1 VQKYEESG
9 LYACGAIVLMPESQV
24 KNSEKTKQQLIE
36 ELAQLRQ
43 QVDQLQAL
51 APAPYWAV
59 AQESQ
64 GVQAAHRA
72 FQLQVAGVNL
82 EWNLERGTCSC
93 ESAPM
98 TMMWLDTTIASLM
111 AGVQAMVGTKRFGL
125 ALQSEGRKSVE
136 KDWQVISQFEGFQEG
151 FAALAKVA
159 SVGGW
164 GNWQLVELDRQR
176 QEAHFRIS
184 DSWEGRYQKALG
196 VCWGSGLIA
205 GKLAG
210 LCSKLFQTNCWA
222 EQTAFIANG
231 DEFDEFWVR
240 PCDRSI
246 EEEIEQLLLT
256 DEASRADM
264 AVALAKLRR
273 EISERR
279 RVEEQLRHSEEALLK
294 VNEQLEVRV
303 ERRTAQLRNAF
314 EQLQGEIGERIQ
326 AQEALQKSE
335 ARNRAFLKAIP
346 DSMMRM
352 SSDGTYLD
360 VMEAKGIRA
369 LFPAS
374 ELIGKNVRELFEPEF
389 AQQSFAAVSA
399 ALTSGETQLL
409 EYQLLV
415 EGKMRDYEARIVA
428 SGEDEVLAIVRD
440 ITERKQAEAALRES
454 EERFRAVFESTDDCI
469 AVLDRD
475 YNYLY
480 ANRAACEHAGMTPER
495 LSGQNLRQV
504 MAPMP
509 AFLSVYTSRLEKVFR
524 SRQAISVEDT
534 MPVGDKFAS
543 IEATFSPIKDKDGNV
558 FAVAVVYRDITD
570 RKRSEEALLRISK
583 AVESS
588 SDAIG
593 MADYTGTHIYQN
605 RAFSQ
610 LFEYETVEEFNAAGG
625 IPAVF
630 ADPGVGLQVFETIM
644 SGNSWSG
651 EVTKRTKSGRRIQ
664 VLTRADAIKD
674 AQGNIVGLIGITTDI
689 TERKRAEAQLR
700 QQAQREALLYRLAS
714 QIRNSLDLD
723 TILQAA
729 VSEIRNLLQIDRC
742 HFVWF
747 RFDADPPD
755 AQVVCEA
762 RDSAFPDY
770 TGCYPFEQV
779 RPFAER
785 FQNLEIIRCD
795 DVTAVPDLQMR
806 HFMLSLGFTSVLAM
820 PLQTQSGEIGAVSC
834 GHHSEIRPWSESEVE
849 LMRAVLDQL
858 TVAINQ
864 SRLLAQSRAA
874 AAEAL
879 AQAQQLEV
887 TLRELKLTQTQLI
900 QSEKLSS
907 LGQMVAGVAHEINNP
922 VNFIYGNLTYAR
934 EYTEDLLKLV
944 HLYQAQYSPTPAI
957 REEMEA
963 IDLEFMMADLP
974 KLLDSMKVGAE
985 RIREI
990 VLSLRTF
997 SRLDEA
1003 EMKEVDIH
1011 EGIDSTLLI
1020 LQNRLKGKPDRPGIQ
1035 VIKEYG
1041 KLPKVECY
1049 AGQLNQ
1055 VFINLLAN
1063 AIDALEMGHG
1073 ASGTGHGEKDIPCA
1087 MTTPAATIRIRTDLG
1102 HGGEE
1107 QSPMPSS
1114 QFPVRSSQFVVIS
1127 IADTGP
1133 GMTEEV
1139 RSRIFD
1145 PFFTTKPVGKGT
1157 GLGLAI
1163 SHSIV
1168 VERHGGSLTCIS
1180 APGQGAE
1187 FAISIPV
1194 RQQ

>member
-1 VQKYEESG
+1 MKD
-9 LYACGAIVLMPESQV
+9 
-24 KNSEKTKQQLIE
+24 SEKTKQQLID
-36 ELAQLRQ
+36 ELGQLRQ
-43 QVDQLQAL
+43 QVHQLQAL
-51 APAPYWAV
+51 APAPSLAV

-64 GVQAAHRA
+64 GVPAGCRA
-72 FQLQVAGVNL
+72 FQIQVAGVNL
-82 EWNLERGTCSC
+82 EWNLERGTCTI

-111 AGVQAMVGTKRFGL
+111 AGVRAMVGTKRFGL
-125 ALQSEGRKSVE
+125 ALQSEGRNSVE
-136 KDWQVISQFEGFQEG
+136 KDWQVISQFEDFQTG

-176 QEAHFRIS
+176 QEAHFRIG

-196 VCWGSGLIA
+196 ECWGSGLIA
-205 GKLAG
+205 GKMAG

-222 EQTAFIANG
+222 TQTAFIANG
-231 DEFDEFWVR
+231 DECDEFWVR

-246 EEEIEQLLLT
+246 EEEIEQLLET
-256 DEASRADM
+256 DGASRADM
-264 AVALAKLRR
+264 AVALTKLRR

-279 RVEEQLRHSEEALLK
+279 RVEEQLRHSEEALLAA
-294 VNEQLEVRV
+294 NQELEVRV
-303 ERRTAQLRNAF
+303 EQRTAQLRKAF
-314 EQLQGEIGERIQ
+314 ERLQQEIGERMQ

-346 DSMMRM
+346 DLMLRM

-360 VMEAKGIRA
+360 MMEAKGVRA
-369 LFPAS
+369 AVPAS
-374 ELIGKNVRELFEPEF
+374 ELIGKNVGVLFPPEF
-389 AQQSFAAVSA
+389 AQQSLDAIRA
-399 ALTSGETQLL
+399 ALTSGETQIL
-409 EYQLLV
+409 EYQLPQG
-415 EGKMRDYEARIVA
+415 GKMRDYEARIVA
-428 SGEDEVLAIVRD
+428 SGEDEALVIVRD
-440 ITERKQAEAALRES
+440 ITERKL
-454 EERFRAVFESTDDCI
+454 
-469 AVLDRD
+469 
-475 YNYLY
+475 
-480 ANRAACEHAGMTPER
+480 
-495 LSGQNLRQV
+495 
-504 MAPMP
+504 
-509 AFLSVYTSRLEKVFR
+509 
-524 SRQAISVEDT
+524 
-534 MPVGDKFAS
+534 
-543 IEATFSPIKDKDGNV
+543 
-558 FAVAVVYRDITD
+558 
-570 RKRSEEALLRISK
+570 SEEALLRISK

-593 MADYTGTHIYQN
+593 MADATGTHIYQN

-610 LFEYETVEEFNAAGG
+610 VFEYETVEEFNAAGG

-630 ADPGVGLQVFETIM
+630 ADLAVGRQVFETIM

-674 AQGNIVGLIGITTDI
+674 AEGNIVGLIGITTDI

-700 QQAQREALLYRLAS
+700 QQAQREALIYRLAS

-747 RFDADPPD
+747 RYDAAPPY

-770 TGCYPFEQV
+770 TGYYSFEQV
-779 RPFAER
+779 RLFADL
-785 FQNLEIIRCD
+785 FQNLEILHCD
-795 DVTAVPDLQMR
+795 DVTAFPDRQMR
-806 HFMLSLGFTSVLAM
+806 HLLLSLGFTSVLAM
-820 PLQTQSGEIGAVSC
+820 PLQTQSGEIGSVSC

-849 LMRAVLDQL
+849 LMRAVLAQL

-864 SRLLAQSRAA
+864 SRLLAQTRAA
-874 AAEAL
+874 AAEAR

-907 LGQMVAGVAHEINNP
+907 LGQLVAGVAHEINNP

-934 EYTEDLLKLV
+934 QYTDDLLKLV
-944 HLYQAQYSPTPAI
+944 YLYQMQYSPTPAI

-1035 VIKEYG
+1035 VIKDYG
-1041 KLPKVECY
+1041 KLPLVECY

-1055 VFINLLAN
+1055 VFMNLLAN
-1063 AIDALEMGHG
+1063 AIDALEMRHG
-1073 ASGTGHGEKDIPCA
+1073 AEPQHA
-1087 MTTPAATIRIRTDLG
+1087 TPSSKCPMIRIRTSIRR
-1102 HGGEE
+1102 GGEE
-1107 QSPMPSS
+1107 QLPAPHAQSPTP
-1114 QFPVRSSQFVVIS
+1114 SSQFVVIS

-1133 GMTEEV
+1133 GMAEEV

-1168 VERHGGSLTCIS
+1168 VERHGGSLTCTS

-1194 RQQ
+1194 RQK

>member
-1 VQKYEESG
+1 
-9 LYACGAIVLMPESQV
+9 MPESLV
-24 KNSEKTKQQLIE
+24 KDSEKNKQQLIE

-43 QVDQLQAL
+43 QIEQLQVL
-51 APAPYWAV
+51 AP
-59 AQESQ
+59 Q
-64 GVQAAHRA
+64 GVPADRREIHIE
-72 FQLQVAGVNL
+72 VAGVNL
-82 EWNLERGTCSC
+82 EWNLERGTCTID
-93 ESAPM
+93 SAPM

-136 KDWQVISQFEGFQEG
+136 KDWQVISQFEDFQTGFT
-151 FAALAKVA
+151 ALAKIA

-164 GNWQLVELDRQR
+164 GNWQLVEIDRQR
-176 QEAHFRIS
+176 QEAHFRIA

-205 GKLAG
+205 GKMAG

-231 DEFDEFWVR
+231 DEFDEFWVS
-240 PCDRSI
+240 PCEISI
-246 EEEIEQLLLT
+246 EEEIEKLLET

-264 AVALAKLRR
+264 AVALTKLRR

-279 RVEEQLRHSEEALLK
+279 RVEEQLRQSEVALLK
-294 VNEQLEVRV
+294 ANEELEVRV

-314 EQLQGEIGERIQ
+314 EQLQGEICQRIG

-346 DSMMRM
+346 DLMLRM
-352 SSDGTYLD
+352 SADGTYLD
-360 VMEAKGIRA
+360 VMEAKGGRA
-369 LFPAS
+369 LVPAS
-374 ELIGKNVRELFEPEF
+374 ELIGKNVREVFPPEL
-389 AQQSFAAVSA
+389 AQQSLDAISA
-399 ALTSGETQLL
+399 ALSLGETQIL
-409 EYQLLV
+409 EYQLPV

-440 ITERKQAEAALRES
+440 ITE
-454 EERFRAVFESTDDCI
+454 
-469 AVLDRD
+469 
-475 YNYLY
+475 
-480 ANRAACEHAGMTPER
+480 
-495 LSGQNLRQV
+495 
-504 MAPMP
+504 
-509 AFLSVYTSRLEKVFR
+509 
-524 SRQAISVEDT
+524 
-534 MPVGDKFAS
+534 
-543 IEATFSPIKDKDGNV
+543 
-558 FAVAVVYRDITD
+558 

-630 ADPGVGLQVFETIM
+630 ADPGVGRQVFETIM

-770 TGCYPFEQV
+770 TGSYSFEQV

-1087 MTTPAATIRIRTDLG
+1087 MTTPAATIRIRTDLE

-1107 QSPMPSS
+1107 QSPMPSA
-1114 QFPVRSSQFVVIS
+1114 QCPVPSSQFVVIS

>member
-1 VQKYEESG
+1 MAV
-9 LYACGAIVLMPESQV
+9 YAGKGIVLMPESLV
-24 KNSEKTKQQLIE
+24 KDSEKNKQQLIE

-43 QVDQLQAL
+43 QI
-51 APAPYWAV
+51 
-59 AQESQ
+59 E
-64 GVQAAHRA
+64 
-72 FQLQVAGVNL
+72 QLQVLAPQGVPADRREIHIEVAGVKL
-82 EWNLERGTCSC
+82 EWNLERGTCTID
-93 ESAPM
+93 SAPM

-111 AGVQAMVGTKRFGL
+111 AGVRAMVGTKRFGL
-125 ALQSEGRKSVE
+125 ALQSEGRNSVE
-136 KDWQVISQFEGFQEG
+136 KDWQVISQFEDFQTGFTV
-151 FAALAKVA
+151 LAKIA
-159 SVGGW
+159 CVGGW
-164 GNWQLVELDRQR
+164 GNWQIVEIDRQR
-176 QEAHFRIS
+176 QEAHFRIA

-196 VCWGSGLIA
+196 VCWGSGLVA

-231 DEFDEFWVR
+231 DECDEFWVS
-240 PCDRSI
+240 PCQLSI
-246 EEEIEQLLLT
+246 EEEIEKLLET
-256 DEASRADM
+256 DEATRADM
-264 AVALAKLRR
+264 AVALTKLRR

-279 RVEEQLRHSEEALLK
+279 RVEEQLRQSEVALLK
-294 VNEQLEVRV
+294 ANEELEVRV

-314 EQLQGEIGERIQ
+314 EQLQGEICQRIG

-346 DSMMRM
+346 DLMLRISA
-352 SSDGTYLD
+352 DGTYLD
-360 VMEAKGIRA
+360 VMEAKGVRA
-369 LFPAS
+369 LVPAS
-374 ELIGKNVRELFEPEF
+374 ELIGKNVRDLFPPEL
-389 AQQSFAAVSA
+389 AQQSLDAISA
-399 ALTSGETQLL
+399 ALSSGERQIL

-415 EGKMRDYEARIVA
+415 GVKMRDYEARIVG
-428 SGEDEVLAIVRD
+428 SGKDEVLAIVRD
-440 ITERKQAEAALRES
+440 ITERKL
-454 EERFRAVFESTDDCI
+454 
-469 AVLDRD
+469 
-475 YNYLY
+475 
-480 ANRAACEHAGMTPER
+480 
-495 LSGQNLRQV
+495 
-504 MAPMP
+504 
-509 AFLSVYTSRLEKVFR
+509 
-524 SRQAISVEDT
+524 
-534 MPVGDKFAS
+534 
-543 IEATFSPIKDKDGNV
+543 
-558 FAVAVVYRDITD
+558 
-570 RKRSEEALLRISK
+570 SEEALLRISK

-593 MADYTGTHIYQN
+593 MADATGTHIYQN

-625 IPAVF
+625 IPVLF
-630 ADPGVGLQVFETIM
+630 ADPGVGRQVFETIM
-644 SGNSWSG
+644 NGNSWSG
-651 EVTKRTKSGRRIQ
+651 EVSKRTKSGRRIQ
-664 VLTRADAIKD
+664 VLMRANAIKD
-674 AQGNIVGLIGITTDI
+674 AQGNIVGLIDISTDI

-770 TGCYPFEQV
+770 TGSYPFEQM
-779 RPFAER
+779 RPFAEL
-785 FQNLEIIRCD
+785 FQNLEILRCD
-795 DVTAVPDLQMR
+795 DATEVPDRQMR
-806 HFMLSLGFTSVLAM
+806 HFLLSLGFTSVLAM

-849 LMRAVLDQL
+849 LMRAVLAQL

-864 SRLLAQSRAA
+864 SRLLEGSRAA
-874 AAEAL
+874 AAEAR

-887 TLRELKLTQTQLI
+887 TLHELKLTQTQLI

-934 EYTEDLLKLV
+934 QYAEDLLRLV
-944 HLYQAQYSPTPAI
+944 HLYQMEYSPTPAI

-963 IDLEFMMADLP
+963 IDLEFIMADLP

-1011 EGIDSTLLI
+1011 EGIDSTLLL
-1020 LQNRLKGKPDRPGIQ
+1020 LQNRLKGKPDRPSIQ
-1035 VIKEYG
+1035 VIKDYG
-1041 KLPKVECY
+1041 KLPLVECY

-1055 VFINLLAN
+1055 VFMNLLAN

-1073 ASGTGHGEKDIPCA
+1073 EEQQHA
-1087 MTTPAATIRIRTDLG
+1087 TPNNKCPTLRIRTSIG
-1102 HGGEE
+1102 CGGEE
-1107 QSPMPSS
+1107 QSPVPNA
-1114 QFPVRSSQFVVIS
+1114 PCPTPSSQFVVIS

-1168 VERHGGSLTCIS
+1168 VERHGGYLTCIS

-1187 FAISIPV
+1187 FAIGIPV